1 MMINLKKILI
11 KEIILI
17 FIKTKLFKE
26 VKNKITRKIKLVLI
40 KRFLKIF
47 KNQNLIKKNKIIN
60 QIIILLKNKVLKIYL
75 EIIHLNTK
83 IKLTKLIVTVKHL

>member
-17 FIKTKLFKE
+17 FIKIKLFKE
-26 VKNKITRKIKLVLI
+26 VKNKIIKKIKLVLI

-60 QIIILLKNKVLKIYL
+60 QIIILLKNKVLRIYL

-83 IKLTKLIVTVKHL
+83 IKLTKLTVTVKHL